1 METIQT
7 LLFFIF
13 VFLGIYQ
20 LAIWFLSFFYK
31 EKYITTPCKQHRF
44 MAIIPARNEEKVIQ
58 NLINSL
64 KQQNYPAELLDIY
77 VIADN
82 CTDKT
87 ALLAK
92 EAGAIV
98 YERFNTI
105 RKNKGFA
112 LEWFFNVVL
121 NEYPDKYDAFCIF
134 DADNI
139 VASDFFYIMN
149 SKLCNR

>member
-1 METIQT
+1 METIQM
-7 LLFFIF
+7 LLFTILILF
-13 VFLGIYQ
+13 GIYQ
-20 LAIWFLSFFYK
+20 IAIWVLSFFYK
-31 EKYITTPCKQHRF
+31 DKCVINANKQHKF

-64 KQQNYPAELLDIY
+64 KNQNYPAELIDIY

-87 ALLAK
+87 ASISK
-92 EAGAIV
+92 NAGAIV
-98 YERFNTI
+98 YERFNSV
-105 RKNKGFA
+105 RKSKGFA
-112 LEWFFNVVL
+112 LEWFFNIIL
-121 NEYPDKYDAFCIF
+121 NEYPDKYDAFCVF

-139 VASDFFYIMN
+139 VAPDFFNIMN